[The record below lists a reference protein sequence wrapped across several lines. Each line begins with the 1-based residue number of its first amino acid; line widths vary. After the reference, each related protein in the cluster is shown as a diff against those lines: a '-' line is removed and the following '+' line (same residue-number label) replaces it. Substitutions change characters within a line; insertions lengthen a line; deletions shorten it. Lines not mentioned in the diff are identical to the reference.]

1 MPGRDLIWN
10 SKPLKRN
17 SMQPVPIKGRGIN
30 SNNTGRF
37 EEWTRSDYDD
47 GWYAEPLPPLRTQV
61 EVDSARTVIA
71 RNKSPD
77 LPFDRSINMYRGC
90 EHGCSYCY
98 ARPSHTY
105 LGLSAGLDFETRL
118 FAKLDVATQL
128 RRELDAPSYRCK
140 PIALGANTDPYQP
153 IEKQYQLTRQILEVL
168 LEYRHPLT
176 ITTKSASLVRDI
188 DLLAELARLNLI
200 VVNFSITSLNSKLS
214 RLMEPRASAPHSR
227 LKAVS
232 QLTSDGIPVTIFFAP
247 VIPGLNEHE
256 LESILEMCADAGA
269 RRAEWTMVRLS
280 HEVKELFQQWLTQ
293 TCPDKKAKVMS
304 LIRQVRG
311 GRENSTEFFERMRGT
326 GPIADLIHHRFEVAA
341 RKYGLDRDPLELDM
355 TQFRQ
360 NPTAARQVSIFD

>member
-1 MPGRDLIWN
+1 
-10 SKPLKRN
+10 
-17 SMQPVPIKGRGIN
+17 MQPVPTKGRGII

-153 IEKQYQLTRQILEVL
+153 IEKQYQLTRQN
-168 LEYRHPLT
+168 
-176 ITTKSASLVRDI
+176 SGG
-188 DLLAELARLNLI
+188 
-200 VVNFSITSLNSKLS
+200 VVGI
-214 RLMEPRASAPHSR
+214 SAPVDDNN
-227 LKAVS
+227 KIGF
-232 QLTSDGIPVTIFFAP
+232 TSSG
-247 VIPGLNEHE
+247 
-256 LESILEMCADAGA
+256 
-269 RRAEWTMVRLS
+269 
-280 HEVKELFQQWLTQ
+280 
-293 TCPDKKAKVMS
+293 
-304 LIRQVRG
+304 
-311 GRENSTEFFERMRGT
+311 
-326 GPIADLIHHRFEVAA
+326 
-341 RKYGLDRDPLELDM
+341 Y
-355 TQFRQ
+355 
-360 NPTAARQVSIFD
+360 